1 MFEVSRLLG
10 HNYSKFDGINF
21 SALIHVYNY
30 HTVVC
35 IYTHKCTVGGVYF
48 A

>member
-21 SALIHVYNY
+21 ATLIHVYNY
-30 HTVVC
+30 TVCVSTYCCMYIHT
-35 IYTHKCTVGGVYF
+35 
-48 A
+48 